1 MGRIKEG
8 DLVDPALRLIA
19 EFGDPDL
26 GLEISVLAKKLRLV
40 LHPSKEDLEILESRK
55 DDRLSQVI
63 RNLVSHRTLEK
74 KGLAKYRK
82 GTAYTRG
89 SFVLTELGRASI
101 EFRRDDGSIG
111 SFHEE

>member
-1 MGRIKEG
+1 MGRIREG
-8 DLVDPALRLIA
+8 DLVSPALRLIA
-19 EFGDPDL
+19 EFGDPMY
-26 GLEISVLAKKLRLV
+26 GLETSVLAKKLRGV
-40 LHPSKEDLEILESRK
+40 VHASEEDLEILENRK

-89 SFVLTELGRASI
+89 SFVLTELGKASI
-101 EFRRDDGSIG
+101 EIRREGEQERSP
-111 SFHEE
+111 SQ

>member
-1 MGRIKEG
+1 MVNEVRIKER
-8 DLVDPALRLIA
+8 DLIAPALRIIA
-19 EFGDPDL
+19 EFGDAEF
-26 GLEISVLAKKLRLV
+26 GLESAVLAKKLRESLQ
-40 LHPSKEDLEILESRK
+40 PSQDDLEILEGRK

-89 SFVLTELGRASI
+89 SYVLTDLGKASI
-101 EFRRDDGSIG
+101 SHLPSD
-111 SFHEE
+111 